1 MKKIAL
7 YAFILVAFLC
17 VSARD
22 TYACDCQFGGGTV
35 CEDFW
40 KAKAVF
46 VGTVIESKTVKVK
59 QDSSEWHQRLVR
71 LTIDEAFTGVE
82 GAQVEI
88 LTGLGDS
95 DCGFGFRST
104 QQYLVYAYET
114 KDGQLQT
121 SICTRTKHIS
131 KAAEDLAYARGLAK
145 AKPVGKLT
153 VEVVRFDRDTN
164 GVGRQTALAGIPV
177 KIRGPETDLNRTT
190 DKSGTIV
197 VTDLAAGDYEVSA
210 AAPGGL
216 TDAQSLKKIKLVERG
231 CGLAHFS
238 FVVDGRLNG
247 RVVSASG
254 LPIPRAEIFLIAAD
268 KEKYAGHWATSYSD
282 ENGNY
287 NFNRIPA
294 GRYILITRF
303 DGMTSQNRPFPTLYY
318 PGVSERSEAKV
329 FTFSEGQ
336 RLENFDLVMPPMPAE
351 YTIEGVVVDPQGR
364 AVTGARVGYA
374 SDSLTYRVEVDE
386 RGHFS
391 FKAYEGTGLSL
402 RASKE
407 LAPGKHVFSPWLEIT
422 STAGLKP
429 ITLVVP
435 DK

>member
-1 MKKIAL
+1 MKKTAL

-17 VSARD
+17 GSSLD
-22 TYACDCQFGGGTV
+22 TYACQCVFGGSVV

-40 KAKAVF
+40 KARAVF
-46 VGTVIESKTVKVK
+46 VGTVIESKTVILK
-59 QDSSEWHQRLVR
+59 QDNYERHQRLVR
-71 LTIDEAFTGVE
+71 LSIDEAFTGVE
-82 GAQVEI
+82 GPQVEI

-95 DCGFGFRST
+95 DCGFGFRTT

-114 KDGQLQT
+114 KDGQLKT
-121 SICTRTKHIS
+121 SICTRTKQIS
-131 KAAEDLAYARGLAK
+131 KATEDLAYARGLTK
-145 AKPVGKLT
+145 AKPGGKLT
-153 VEVVRFDRDTN
+153 VEVVRFDRGPD
-164 GVGRQTALAGIPV
+164 GVGRQAALAGIPV
-177 KIRGPETDLNRTT
+177 KISGPETDLNRTT
-190 DKSGTIV
+190 DRSGTIV
-197 VTDLAAGDYEVSA
+197 VTDLPAGDYEVSA

-216 TDAQSLKKIKLVERG
+216 TDAQSLRKIKLAERG
-231 CGLAHFS
+231 CGLVHFS

-247 RVVSASG
+247 RVVSATG

-287 NFNRIPA
+287 NFDRIPA
-294 GRYILITRF
+294 GRYTLITRF

-329 FTFSEGQ
+329 FTISEGQ
-336 RLENFDLVMPPMPAE
+336 RLENFELVMPPMPAE
-351 YTIEGVVVDPQGR
+351 HTIEGVVVDPQGR

-374 SDSLTYRVEVDE
+374 SEGLTYRVEVDE

-391 FKAYEGTGLSL
+391 FKAYEGTGLSM

-407 LAPGKHVFSPWLEIT
+407 LAPGK
-422 STAGLKP
+422 
-429 ITLVVP
+429 
-435 DK
+435 

>member
-1 MKKIAL
+1 LKKIAL
-7 YAFILVAFLC
+7 YTLILVAFLC
-17 VSARD
+17 ASARD
-22 TYACDCQFGGGTV
+22 AYACDCHFGGGVV

-59 QDSSEWHQRLVR
+59 QDSSEWPQRLVR
-71 LTIDEAFTGVE
+71 LSIDEAFTGVE
-82 GAQVEI
+82 GPQVEI
-88 LTGLGDS
+88 LTGLGDG
-95 DCGFGFRST
+95 DCGIGFRTT

-121 SICTRTKHIS
+121 SICTRTKPIS

-164 GVGRQTALAGIPV
+164 GVGTHTALVGIPV
-177 KIRGPETDLNRTT
+177 KIKGPTIDLNRTT

-210 AAPGGL
+210 AVPEGL
-216 TDAQSLKKIKLVERG
+216 TNFDPLRKIKLTERG
-231 CGLAHFS
+231 CGLVHIS
-238 FVVDGRLNG
+238 LVVDGRLNG

-254 LPIPRAEIFLIAAD
+254 LPVPGAEIFLIAAD
-268 KEKYAGHWATSYSD
+268 KEKYSGHWAASYSD
-282 ENGNY
+282 QNGNY
-287 NFNRIPA
+287 GFNRIPA
-294 GRYILITRF
+294 GRYVLIIRF

-318 PGVSERSEAKV
+318 PGVSERAEAKV
-329 FTFSEGQ
+329 FTISEGQ
-336 RLENFDLVMPPMPAE
+336 RIESFELVMPPMPAE
-351 YTIEGVVVDPQGR
+351 HTIEGVVVGTDGGPV
-364 AVTGARVGYA
+364 AGAKVGYA

-391 FKAYEGTGLSL
+391 FKAYEGTGLSM

-407 LAPGKHVFSPWLEIT
+407 LAPGKHVSSPWMEIKV
-422 STAGLKP
+422 TAGLKP